1 MIAKVQ
7 HSRIKI
13 IFLFAIIALLSLSF
27 MSYVRIKNLVDA
39 ADWVNHTQ
47 IVRLELDKTFSVLKE
62 AESNQRG
69 YMLTKDSAFLPSI
82 FAANTNLNLHLDNI
96 ASLTKDNPLQQKN
109 VSALRIVIF
118 KRLDYLKKI
127 LDDIKTSTIITTQ
140 RWLGGKALMDDVGKQ
155 ITKMENEEDEL
166 LTVRSVSLNKS
177 ATITPLLSIFLIIA
191 SIIILVAAYLK
202 IMQELKTADTL
213 KSTLEESNQ
222 ELLKSNKELES
233 FNYISSHDLQEPLRQ
248 IQNFSSR
255 IVTTEQQNL
264 TDKGKTYLSKINNA
278 ANRMQT
284 LIADLLAY
292 SRTKTE
298 ERKFEITDLNQIV
311 KDVTAEFK
319 EIIDEKQANLQ

>member
-1 MIAKVQ
+1 
-7 HSRIKI
+7 
-13 IFLFAIIALLSLSF
+13 
-27 MSYVRIKNLVDA
+27 
-39 ADWVNHTQ
+39 
-47 IVRLELDKTFSVLKE
+47 
-62 AESNQRG
+62 
-69 YMLTKDSAFLPSI
+69 
-82 FAANTNLNLHLDNI
+82 
-96 ASLTKDNPLQQKN
+96 
-109 VSALRIVIF
+109 
-118 KRLDYLKKI
+118 
-127 LDDIKTSTIITTQ
+127 
-140 RWLGGKALMDDVGKQ
+140 
-155 ITKMENEEDEL
+155 
-166 LTVRSVSLNKS
+166 
-177 ATITPLLSIFLIIA
+177 
-191 SIIILVAAYLK
+191 
-202 IMQELKTADTL
+202 MQELKTADTL